1 MNIIVYYHKTIE
13 VLRGVI
19 TTALN
24 KIQLKLSGVVVGENF
39 HTYGLL
45 YIRNGIGGC
54 IRMGRNVNITSCRQK
69 NPTGSQIKTTLFT
82 WKGAQ
87 IIIGNDVG
95 ISNTTMIATKSIVL
109 EDRVCIG
116 GGTRIYDTDHH
127 SVIPEYRL
135 NGNTHVCSAPVLLK
149 EECFVGSDCI
159 ILKGVTIGRRSVVG
173 AGSVV
178 TKSIPDDEIWA
189 GNPAH
194 FVKKMPVVEAV
205 K

>member
-1 MNIIVYYHKTIE
+1 MNYLVYYHKGVEYT
-13 VLRGVI
+13 RGII
-19 TTALN
+19 TTILN
-24 KIQLKLSGVVVGENF
+24 KIKLILGGVKIGKDF
-39 HTYGLL
+39 HTNGLL
-45 YIRNGIGGC
+45 YVHNGIGGV
-54 IRMGRNVNITSCRQK
+54 IIIGNNVNMTSCRKK
-69 NPTGSQIKTTLFT
+69 NPTGGLVKTTLFT
-82 WKGAQ
+82 WRNAQ
-87 IIIGNDVG
+87 IVIGENCG

-109 EDRVCIG
+109 EKGVCIG

-135 NGNTHVCSAPVLLK
+135 NGNSHVKSAPVLLK

-159 ILKGVTIGRRSVVG
+159 ILKGVTIGRHSVVG

-194 FVKKMPVVEAV
+194 FVKKLPNSED
-205 K
+205 

>member
-1 MNIIVYYHKTIE
+1 MVFCMFAMAWGGGI
-13 VLRGVI
+13 
-19 TTALN
+19 
-24 KIQLKLSGVVVGENF
+24 
-39 HTYGLL
+39 
-45 YIRNGIGGC
+45 YIGN
-54 IRMGRNVNITSCRQK
+54 NVNITSCRKK
-69 NPTGSQIKTTLFT
+69 NPTGGLVKTTLFT
-82 WKGAQ
+82 WRNAQ
-87 IIIGNDVG
+87 IVIGDNCG

-178 TKSIPDDEIWA
+178 TKSIPDNEIWA

-194 FVKKMPVVEAV
+194 FVKKMPNIEFV
-205 K
+205 KE